1 MKKRSIKNTFMNEK
15 FKKKY
20 PNQWKRTF
28 YPPSL
33 SCSDLVLT
41 PTTYKKPIAS
51 LVSMQFKWANIS
63 EDFRFRYD
71 NLTCDPNLP
80 SKISMLFLAGKFGFL
95 KFFRSQRSD
104 TAAVALPIHSRTF
117 ILSISGS
124 SDFFQIGGEKK
135 WTLLTFLHSFSDHTF
150 QTKNCETG
158 QEKINHR
165 VWSR

>member
-1 MKKRSIKNTFMNEK
+1 
-15 FKKKY
+15 
-20 PNQWKRTF
+20 
-28 YPPSL
+28 
-33 SCSDLVLT
+33 
-41 PTTYKKPIAS
+41 
-51 LVSMQFKWANIS
+51 MQFKWANIS

-124 SDFFQIGGEKK
+124 SDFFQIGGEKNE
-135 WTLLTFLHSFSDHTF
+135 LY
-150 QTKNCETG
+150 
-158 QEKINHR
+158 
-165 VWSR
+165 

>member
-1 MKKRSIKNTFMNEK
+1 MTRSMKKSIENTFMNEK
-15 FKKKY
+15 LKKK
-20 PNQWKRTF
+20 QWKKTS
-28 YPPSL
+28 YPLPG
-33 SCSDLVLT
+33 LVLT

-51 LVSMQFKWANIS
+51 LVSMQFKRANIS

-71 NLTCDPNLP
+71 NLTCGPNLP

-124 SDFFQIGGEKK
+124 PDFFQIGGKK
-135 WTLLTFLHSFSDHTF
+135 NWTLLTLLHSFSDHTF
-150 QTKNCETG
+150 QTKNYETG